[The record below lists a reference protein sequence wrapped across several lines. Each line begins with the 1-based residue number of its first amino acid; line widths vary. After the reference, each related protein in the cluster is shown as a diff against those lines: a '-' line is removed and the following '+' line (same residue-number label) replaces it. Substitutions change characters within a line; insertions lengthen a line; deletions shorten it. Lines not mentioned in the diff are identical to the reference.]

1 MQLVLPLE
9 GRTVVLGEVGLVAVT
24 FGGIPLPVGAIQI
37 IMVEEAVVDM
47 EGLQAGMVVEA
58 TVLG

>member
-1 MQLVLPLE
+1 LE